1 MSTVNLENKRLVNDI
16 KKGQLQDLVQWI
28 HKNKDK
34 LYKISW
40 SYLYNH
46 ADIEDVFQDT
56 LIKVYE
62 NIDTLKN
69 PNYFET
75 WYISILINECRKRL
89 RHRKKEVLQESI
101 DFDEHYID
109 EYNFFQDLNSLDEI
123 YKVVIVLKYI
133 SGYSQEEIA
142 SILDI
147 PIGTVKSRIYR
158 GIRELRKLVKE
169 V

>member
-1 MSTVNLENKRLVNDI
+1 MKTVSLENKNLVNEI
-16 KKGQLQDLVQWI
+16 KMGQLQFLVQWI
-28 HKNKDK
+28 EDNKDK

-56 LIKVYE
+56 LIKVYQ
-62 NIDTLKN
+62 NIHTLKN

-89 RHRKKEVLQESI
+89 RNKKKEVLREDIEQDIYSI
-101 DFDEHYID
+101 DSYS
-109 EYNFFQDLNSLDEI
+109 FFQELNSIDDI
-123 YKVVIVLKYI
+123 YKEVIVLKYI
-133 SGYSQEEIA
+133 SGYTQEEI
-142 SILDI
+142 SNILGI

-158 GIRELRKLVKE
+158 GLKELRKAVKE

>member
-75 WYISILINECRKRL
+75 WHISILINECRKRL

-142 SILDI
+142 NILDI

-158 GIRELRKLVKE
+158 GIRELKKLVKE

>member
-1 MSTVNLENKRLVNDI
+1 MKTVSLENKNLVNEI
-16 KKGQLQDLVQWI
+16 KMGQLQFLVQWI
-28 HKNKDK
+28 EDNKDK

-56 LIKVYE
+56 LIKVYQ
-62 NIDTLKN
+62 NIHTLKN

-89 RHRKKEVLQESI
+89 RNKKKEVLREDIEQDEFSI
-101 DFDEHYID
+101 DSYS
-109 EYNFFQDLNSLDEI
+109 FFQELNSIDDI
-123 YKVVIVLKYI
+123 YKEVIVLKYI
-133 SGYSQEEIA
+133 SGYTQEEI
-142 SILDI
+142 SNILGI

-158 GIRELRKLVKE
+158 GLKELRKAVKE

>member
-1 MSTVNLENKRLVNDI
+1 MTTINIENKRLVNRI
-16 KKGQLQDLVQWI
+16 KKGQLEFLLQWI
-28 HKNKDK
+28 NQNKDK
-34 LYKISW
+34 LYKIAW

-46 ADIEDVFQDT
+46 ADIEDVLQDT

-62 NIDTLKN
+62 NIHTLKK

-75 WYISILINECRKRL
+75 WFISILINECRTRL
-89 RHRKKEVLQESI
+89 RKMKREVLKESI
-101 DFDEHYID
+101 EHDGYHLD
-109 EYNFFQDLNSLDEI
+109 QYSFFQELNSIDDI
-123 YKVVIVLKYI
+123 YKEVIVLKYI
-133 SGYSQEEIA
+133 SGYSQEEIS

-158 GIRELRKLVKE
+158 GLRELRELVKE

>member
-1 MSTVNLENKRLVNDI
+1 MSTINLDNKRLVNNV

>member
-1 MSTVNLENKRLVNDI
+1 MSTINLDNKRLVNNV

-75 WYISILINECRKRL
+75 WYISILINECRKKL

-158 GIRELRKLVKE
+158 GIRELKKLVKE